1 LTDQTQL
8 REKLP
13 KLEALFAGAGTLGE
27 EQAAEAELA
36 LIRARRKSW
45 SSDLSPGNLA
55 PPARENG

>member
-55 PPARENG
+55 P